1 MTVIEKQYMDAVIA
15 MNRKMADQNKVDWE
29 RYRMDAAQNVANLLH
44 GLYLTNRGKRQT
56 YLCGSCGSRCKMAN
70 ALVTELQNN
79 PLNTKTTE
87 MDKERFKAVCN
98 AQEQCISAQ
107 KR

>member
-29 RYRMDAAQNVANLLH
+29 RYRMDAAQNVATYCM
-44 GLYLTNRGKRQT
+44 GLYLTNREVAV
-56 YLCGSCGSRCKMAN
+56 KMVN

-79 PLNTKTTE
+79 PLNTKN
-87 MDKERFKAVCN
+87 DGN
-98 AQEQCISAQ
+98 G
-107 KR
+107 

>member
-29 RYRMDAAQNVANLLH
+29 RYRMDAAQNVATYCM
-44 GLYLTNRGKRQT
+44 GLYLTNRESDRPT
-56 YLCGSCGSRCKMAN
+56 YAEVAVKMAN

-79 PLNTKTTE
+79 PLNTKN
-87 MDKERFKAVCN
+87 DGN
-98 AQEQCISAQ
+98 G
-107 KR
+107 